1 MYIFAFPMQHKKTR
15 SMKFTK
21 MHGTGNDY
29 IYVNGL
35 VETIENPAEFA
46 IQYSDWHKGIG
57 SDGLV
62 MILASETCDFRMRM
76 FNADGSES
84 EMCGNA
90 SRCIGKYVYDKGLT
104 NKTTLTLETLAGV
117 KALQLFIGADQK
129 VEKVTVDMG
138 EPILDAALIPVTSD
152 KNRVINEP
160 LAFNSEI
167 QYNITTVSMGNP
179 HAVIFTTDIL
189 QLDLPKIGPVIENA
203 TIFPRRTNT
212 EFIEVLT
219 QNISGLKNG
228 KFCIFGRDEISNA
241 IILRNNEY
249 IKIFD
254 DLKNIDSCNI
264 AYIAND
270 KQKMFKFV
278 GHSFR
283 DLRILTIATFSDF
296 SLSENGMIEIQLGR
310 RNFEIIVNKKTLK
323 ANSFMLKPLINSYV
337 IN

>member
-1 MYIFAFPMQHKKTR
+1 
-15 SMKFTK
+15 MKFTK

-46 IQYSDWHKGIG
+46 IQYSDRHKGIG

-62 MILASETCDFRMRM
+62 MILASDTCDFRMRM

-117 KALQLFIGADQK
+117 KVLQLFIGADQK

-152 KNRVINEP
+152 KNRVMNEP
-160 LAFNSEI
+160 VIFNSEI

-219 QNISGLKNG
+219 NNHVKMRVWERGSGETMACGTGACASVVAGVLNGLISRRTTVELLGG
-228 KFCIFGRDEISNA
+228 E
-241 IILRNNEY
+241 
-249 IKIFD
+249 
-254 DLKNIDSCNI
+254 
-264 AYIAND
+264 
-270 KQKMFKFV
+270 
-278 GHSFR
+278 
-283 DLRILTIATFSDF
+283 LTIEWKEEDNHVYLTGGATTVF
-296 SLSENGMIEIQLGR
+296 EGEI
-310 RNFEIIVNKKTLK
+310 
-323 ANSFMLKPLINSYV
+323 
-337 IN
+337 

>member
-1 MYIFAFPMQHKKTR
+1 
-15 SMKFTK
+15 MKFTK

-46 IQYSDWHKGIG
+46 IQYSDRHKGIG

-117 KALQLFIGADQK
+117 KVLQLFIGADQK

-167 QYNITTVSMGNP
+167 RYNITTVSMGNP
-179 HAVIFTTDIL
+179 HAVIFTSDIL

-219 QNISGLKNG
+219 KNHVKMRVWERGSGETMACGTGACASVVAGVLNGLISRRTTVELLGG
-228 KFCIFGRDEISNA
+228 E
-241 IILRNNEY
+241 
-249 IKIFD
+249 
-254 DLKNIDSCNI
+254 
-264 AYIAND
+264 
-270 KQKMFKFV
+270 
-278 GHSFR
+278 
-283 DLRILTIATFSDF
+283 LTIEWKEEDNHVYLTGGATTVF
-296 SLSENGMIEIQLGR
+296 EGEI
-310 RNFEIIVNKKTLK
+310 
-323 ANSFMLKPLINSYV
+323 
-337 IN
+337 